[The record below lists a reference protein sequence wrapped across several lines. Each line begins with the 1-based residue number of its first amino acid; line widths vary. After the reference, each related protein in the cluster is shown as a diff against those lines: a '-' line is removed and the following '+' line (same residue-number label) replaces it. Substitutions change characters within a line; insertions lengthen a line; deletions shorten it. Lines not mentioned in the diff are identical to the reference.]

1 MILAIACP
9 WMCVLGGVFLAK
21 VVIQPLTDYVW
32 LGGDPFDPTR
42 QVFGAR
48 LFTALK
54 PAISSLAKYY
64 KALEADPHNS
74 TISCFSFIAEYGA
87 ENIKF
92 MYSSCLI
99 FDNSF
104 LYKAT
109 LHNM

>member
-1 MILAIACP
+1 
-9 WMCVLGGVFLAK
+9 MCVLGGVFLAK

-32 LGGDPFDPTR
+32 LGVDPFDPTR

-48 LFTALK
+48 LSTTLK
-54 PAISSLAKYY
+54 SAISSLAKYH
-64 KALEADPHNS
+64 KALEVDPQNS
-74 TISCFSFIAEYGA
+74 TVSCFPFITEYRA

-92 MYSSCLI
+92 MYLSRLV
-99 FDNSF
+99 FDNSFKF